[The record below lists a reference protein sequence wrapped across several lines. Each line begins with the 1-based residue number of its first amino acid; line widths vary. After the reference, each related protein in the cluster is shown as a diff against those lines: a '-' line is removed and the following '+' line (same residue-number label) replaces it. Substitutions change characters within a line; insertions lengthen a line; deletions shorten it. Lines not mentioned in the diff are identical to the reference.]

1 MLMAL
6 AMFFTATIKDLNY
19 EGSGIDKLN
28 LMCLFLALAFGISY
42 AKEEI
47 KGQKK

>member
-19 EGSGIDKLN
+19 EGSGIDELN
-28 LMCLFLALAFGISY
+28 LMCLFLALAFGIFY
-42 AKEEI
+42 TKEEI